1 MLLNLININKFYNGK
16 QILNNINLTI
26 DEKDRIGLIGIN
38 GCGKTTLLRILT
50 EKELPDRSTEKDGI
64 ISYAAK
70 TSIGYLEQM
79 SGLDRDNTVIEE
91 MKAVFNHL
99 NKTAERMRELEK
111 MMNSEHSEMQM
122 ITEEYAKLSSY
133 YESNDG
139 YNTDIKIKTVL
150 NGMGFTEK
158 EYDRVISGFSGGEK
172 TRLAIAKLL
181 LEEPNLLILD
191 EPTNHLDFKTVLWL
205 EDYLKDYKG
214 ALIIVSH
221 DRYFLD
227 KVVTSVCEIEHG
239 HLTRYKGNYT
249 AFTKLKSDAVSRQQ
263 KEYEA
268 QQREIAKLEDFIAR
282 NKVRASTA
290 NSAKSR
296 EKALERMELID
307 KPVLAFNHAKI
318 RFEYKLQPPFD
329 ILNVKD
335 ADISVGNGNSRK
347 VLAQNISFEIK
358 RGEKL
363 GIIGDN
369 GIGKSTFLKV
379 LQGLIPHE
387 GRIRWASNIKISYF
401 EQESANLDPH
411 NTVIDE
417 LHRHYPLMTDLEIRS
432 LLGSVGIT
440 GENVFKETGVISGG
454 ERAKVCFALMMLEKG
469 NVLILDEPTNHLD
482 ITAKEAIEEAL
493 AEYDG
498 TIIFVSH
505 DRYLLNRIADK
516 ILEIR
521 KDGTEIYNGDFDYY
535 LDVNKKREIAAQLAA
550 DELKRAEEAKNI
562 TEKKTAAFKSKE
574 QRSAEAKRRNRI
586 KELEKEID
594 SKQEMLNALQIEITH
609 EEVYSDFVLMN
620 SKCTEINT
628 LKEQIDHMFDEI
640 IELSE

>member
-550 DELKRAEEAKNI
+550 DELKKAEEAKNI

-594 SKQEMLNALQIEITH
+594 SKQEMLNALQIEITQ

>member
-26 DEKDRIGLIGIN
+26 DAKDRIGLIGIN

-335 ADISVGNGNSRK
+335 ADISVGNGKSRK

-594 SKQEMLNALQIEITH
+594 AKQEMLNALQIEITQ

>member
-70 TSIGYLEQM
+70 ASIGYLEQM

-239 HLTRYKGNYT
+239 RLSRYKGNYT

-335 ADISVGNGNSRK
+335 ADISVGNGKSRK

-535 LDVNKKREIAAQLAA
+535 LDVNKKREIAAHLAA

-594 SKQEMLNALQIEITH
+594 AKQEMLNALQIEITQ

>member
-1 MLLNLININKFYNGK
+1 MLLNLININKFYNGT

-239 HLTRYKGNYT
+239 RLSRYKGNYT

-335 ADISVGNGNSRK
+335 ADISVGNGKSRK

-594 SKQEMLNALQIEITH
+594 AKQEMLNALQIEITQ

>member
-111 MMNSEHSEMQM
+111 MMTSEHSEMQM

-239 HLTRYKGNYT
+239 RLSRYKGNYT

-335 ADISVGNGNSRK
+335 ADISVGNGKSRK

-594 SKQEMLNALQIEITH
+594 AKQEMLNALQIEITQ

>member
-335 ADISVGNGNSRK
+335 ADISVGNGKSRK

>member
-70 TSIGYLEQM
+70 ASIGYLEQM

-335 ADISVGNGNSRK
+335 ADISVGNGKSRK

-594 SKQEMLNALQIEITH
+594 AKQEMLNALQIEITQ

>member
-335 ADISVGNGNSRK
+335 ADISVGIGKSRK

-594 SKQEMLNALQIEITH
+594 SKQEMLNALQIEITQ

>member
-335 ADISVGNGNSRK
+335 ADISVGNGKSRK

-594 SKQEMLNALQIEITH
+594 SKQEMLNALQIEITQ

>member
-191 EPTNHLDFKTVLWL
+191 EPTNHLDFKTVIWL

-335 ADISVGNGNSRK
+335 ADISVGNGKSRK

-594 SKQEMLNALQIEITH
+594 AKQEMLNALQIEITQ

>member
-16 QILNNINLTI
+16 QILKNINLTI

-79 SGLDRDNTVIEE
+79 SGLDRENTVIEE

-111 MMNSEHSEMQM
+111 LMNSEHSEMQM

-158 EYDRVISGFSGGEK
+158 EYDRAISGFSGGEK

-214 ALIIVSH
+214 AVIIVSH

-239 HLTRYKGNYT
+239 RLSRYKGNYT
-249 AFTKLKSDAVSRQQ
+249 AFTRLKSDAVSRQQ

-335 ADISVGNGNSRK
+335 ADISVGSGNSRK

-493 AEYDG
+493 AEYNG

-562 TEKKTAAFKSKE
+562 AEKKTAAFKSKE

-586 KELEKEID
+586 KELEKKID
-594 SKQEMLNALQIEITH
+594 AKQEMLNALQIEITQ
-609 EEVYSDFVLMN
+609 EEIYSDFVLMN

>member
-1 MLLNLININKFYNGK
+1 
-16 QILNNINLTI
+16 
-26 DEKDRIGLIGIN
+26 
-38 GCGKTTLLRILT
+38 
-50 EKELPDRSTEKDGI
+50 
-64 ISYAAK
+64 
-70 TSIGYLEQM
+70 M
-79 SGLDRDNTVIEE
+79 SGLDRENTVIEE

-111 MMNSEHSEMQM
+111 LMNSEHSEMQM

-158 EYDRVISGFSGGEK
+158 EYDRAISGFSGGEK

-239 HLTRYKGNYT
+239 RLSRYKGNYT
-249 AFTKLKSDAVSRQQ
+249 AFTRLKSDAVSRQQ

-335 ADISVGNGNSRK
+335 ADISVGSGNSRK

-379 LQGLIPHE
+379 VQGLIPHE

-535 LDVNKKREIAAQLAA
+535 FDVNKKREIAAQLAA

-562 TEKKTAAFKSKE
+562 AEKKTAAFKSKE

-586 KELEKEID
+586 KELEKKID
-594 SKQEMLNALQIEITH
+594 AKQEMLNDLQIEITQ